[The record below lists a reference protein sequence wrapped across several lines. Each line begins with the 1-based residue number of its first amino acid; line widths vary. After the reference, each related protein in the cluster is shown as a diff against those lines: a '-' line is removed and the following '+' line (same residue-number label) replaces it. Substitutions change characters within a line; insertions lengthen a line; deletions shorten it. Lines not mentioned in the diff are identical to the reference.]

1 MGYFL
6 IGEFK
11 EGFDVNLKKKLRKKT
26 VTYKK
31 KYQYKKI
38 N

>member
-11 EGFDVNLKKKLRKKT
+11 EGFDMKLKKT

>member
-1 MGYFL
+1 MGFFL

-11 EGFDVNLKKKLRKKT
+11 EGFDVKLKKKIKKKT

-31 KYQYKKI
+31 NTNIKK
-38 N
+38 

>member
-11 EGFDVNLKKKLRKKT
+11 EGFDMKLKKT

-31 KYQYKKI
+31 NTNIKK
-38 N
+38 